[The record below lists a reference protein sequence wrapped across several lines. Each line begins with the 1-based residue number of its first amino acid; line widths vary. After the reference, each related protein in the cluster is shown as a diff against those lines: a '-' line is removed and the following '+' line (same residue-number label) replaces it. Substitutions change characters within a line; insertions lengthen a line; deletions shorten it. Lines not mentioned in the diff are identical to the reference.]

1 MNKSTELTPQ
11 PTYSPNP
18 MLPAGMGSLRVLVA
32 CEESQEVT
40 KAFRLLGHEA
50 YSCDTQPCSGGHP
63 EWHIKDSIHHV
74 LCYSP
79 GRGYPIFWDLIIAH
93 PPCTFLTVANTY
105 LKRGCSKYTKEQAAE
120 EVSMAK
126 SFFMSLV
133 HANCEKIC
141 IENPIGIMSTEYR
154 KPDQIIQP
162 WQFGHPESKATCLW
176 LKGLPK
182 LEPTKIADFKKY
194 RCKCG
199 NIFDVDAGKYG
210 CCPDYAA
217 KPLWDNQTKSGQNKL
232 PPSKDRA
239 KLRSKT
245 YPGIAAAMAMQWG
258 GNACR

>member
-1 MNKSTELTPQ
+1 
-11 PTYSPNP
+11 
-18 MLPAGMGSLRVLVA
+18 ML
-32 CEESQEVT
+32 
-40 KAFRLLGHEA
+40 
-50 YSCDTQPCSGGHP
+50 
-63 EWHIKDSIHHV
+63 
-74 LCYSP
+74 
-79 GRGYPIFWDLIIAH
+79 
-93 PPCTFLTVANTY
+93 
-105 LKRGCSKYTKEQAAE
+105 LKKK
-120 EVSMAK
+120 
-126 SFFMSLV
+126 
-133 HANCEKIC
+133 
-141 IENPIGIMSTEYR
+141 
-154 KPDQIIQP
+154 
-162 WQFGHPESKATCLW
+162 TCLW